1 MANKSRMDE
10 PTFIAED
17 VNRTSLNFFEI
28 LKSLCLDQYL
38 QVFWKTKKIHNYQLL
53 KFLDWQVWGENYI
66 TIPRAMLSHYNA
78 TAVENVLTLISN
90 APLLCP
96 WNRRKP

>member
-38 QVFWKTKKIHNYQLL
+38 QVF
-53 KFLDWQVWGENYI
+53 
-66 TIPRAMLSHYNA
+66 
-78 TAVENVLTLISN
+78 
-90 APLLCP
+90 
-96 WNRRKP
+96 